1 MASKRN
7 QKINYQLLYLAV
19 LGGIILLVIPST
31 SGITDCV
38 ITYSKSKIIY
48 QPQEEAFGKYKE
60 IKRRFANTK
69 KAQKLINYKVNYKTL
84 NVIKNIID
92 KWKK

>member
-19 LGGIILLVIPST
+19 LGGIILLGIPST

-38 ITYSKSKIIY
+38 ITYSKSKIIFSPNRSGDRMLEVVAHKKKILTNSISFHQLEDGLSKTIDY
-48 QPQEEAFGKYKE
+48 YK
-60 IKRRFANTK
+60 K
-69 KAQKLINYKVNYKTL
+69 KC
-84 NVIKNIID
+84 
-92 KWKK
+92 